1 MQEEAEIESLTQRI
15 LQSKQYRDVKS
26 DHEKAKVLTKNI
38 IEIKRKYKDILF
50 HKLLTRKWS
59 WNARAHGVNER
70 A

>member
-50 HKLLTRKWS
+50 HKLLTRK
-59 WNARAHGVNER
+59 
-70 A
+70 